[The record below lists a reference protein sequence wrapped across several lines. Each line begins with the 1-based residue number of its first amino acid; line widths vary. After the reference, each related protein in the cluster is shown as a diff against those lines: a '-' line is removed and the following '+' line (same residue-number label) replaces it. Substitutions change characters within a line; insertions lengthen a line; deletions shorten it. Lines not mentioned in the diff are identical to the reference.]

1 MRIFISLLFAL
12 LLMGPV
18 NGQKARLSLKLKEGE
33 SYKQISHS
41 KVNIDQDVYG
51 MKMNIN
57 VVMDGST
64 TYLVTA
70 VLKDGYEME
79 LNYDWM
85 KMSME
90 LPQTTMEFSSEKND
104 ESDLFSSLLA
114 AMKNKPLKLK
124 MDKKGKVT
132 EIEDID
138 SRWESLIDKFDQFP
152 EDQREQVKTQLLQ
165 SYGGDAIKGNIE
177 SYTAVFP
184 EKSVK
189 KDESW
194 EIVNQVNSG
203 MPFTTSNSYTYMGK
217 EEDLH
222 IITGQGT
229 VESSN
234 PDEVVETNGMMM
246 KYKLS
251 GTSSSTIKLDPNSG
265 WIQQASIEQN
275 IKGDA
280 TIKANEQIPQDMS
293 IPMSIASETK
303 VSNE

>member
-1 MRIFISLLFAL
+1 MRTLISLLFAL

-18 NGQKARLSLKLKEGE
+18 NGQKAKLSLKLEEGE
-33 SYKQISHS
+33 SYKQITHA

-70 VLKDGYEME
+70 VHKDGYEME
-79 LNYDWM
+79 MNYDWM

-114 AMKNKPLKLK
+114 EMKNKTLKLK
-124 MDKKGKVT
+124 MDRKGNVT

-138 SRWESLIDKFDQFP
+138 SRWEALIDKFDQFP
-152 EDQREQVKTQLLQ
+152 EDQREQVKSQLLQ
-165 SYGGDAIKGNIE
+165 SYGGDAVKGNIE

-194 EIVNQVNSG
+194 EILKQLNSG
-203 MPFTTSNSYTYMGK
+203 MPFTTSNSYTYKGK

-222 IITGQGT
+222 IISGQGT
-229 VESSN
+229 VESRN
-234 PDEVVETNGMMM
+234 PDELVETNGMMM
-246 KYKLS
+246 KYQLS
-251 GTSSSTIKLDPNSG
+251 GTTSSTIKLDPKSG
-265 WIQQASIEQN
+265 WIQEATIEQN

-280 TIKANEQIPQDMS
+280 TIKANEQIPQDMT